1 MKLNK
6 LNAFFLLSIF
16 LVSCHSNEKSK
27 IQANQYNSQLSQ
39 LSENWM
45 LAPFEKQHDLNPI
58 MEPDSTTEFLCPV
71 TGEKVK
77 WEAKDVFN
85 PAAVVK
91 AGKVYVLY
99 RAEDKV
105 GTYAGTSRIG
115 IAVSDDGIH
124 FKRHPQPVLY
134 PDNDEMKAIEW
145 EGGCED
151 PRIVEGENGAY
162 YMYYTAFNGEIAR
175 LCVATSNDLY
185 HWKKHGMV
193 FGKVNNGALKNYWSK
208 SGSVVTK
215 LIDNRLQAVKIN
227 GKYWMYFGESDIFIA
242 TSENLID
249 WTPMEREEQM
259 IKKLKYLGNSK
270 YDVILPETR
279 IAFKTA
285 ITIRQG
291 RFDAQLVEPGPPALL
306 TDKGILFIYNG
317 VNNQSYGD
325 PTLPQTAYC
334 GGQVLFDTNDPSCV
348 IARCQKSFLIP
359 DSDKEKIGQ
368 TNNVNF
374 LESLIYFQ
382 GKWIMYYGMADSF
395 VGMAICKTNINQ

>member
-1 MKLNK
+1 MKK
-6 LNAFFLLSIF
+6 IRIILLF
-16 LVSCHSNEKSK
+16 TFAVVVCGCNFQPMATNQEAQAVPTE
-27 IQANQYNSQLSQ
+27 IQD
-39 LSENWM
+39 WM
-45 LAPFEKQHDLNPI
+45 LGPFEKQHDLNPI
-58 MEPDSTTEFLCPV
+58 MGPDSTTEFLCPIQ
-71 TGEKVK
+71 GKKVK

-91 AGKVYVLY
+91 DGKVFVLY

-124 FKRHPQPVLY
+124 FTRNSQPVLY

-151 PRIVEGENGAY
+151 PRIVEGENGIY
-162 YMYYTAFNGEIAR
+162 YLYYTAFNGEIAR
-175 LCVATSNDLY
+175 LCAATSTDLY

-193 FGKVNNGALKNYWSK
+193 FGKVNNGTLRDYWSK
-208 SGSVVTK
+208 SGSVVTM

-227 GKYWMYFGESDIFIA
+227 GKYWMYFGESDIFVA

-270 YDVILPETR
+270 YDVLLPETR
-279 IAFKTA
+279 KSFKTA
-285 ITIRQG
+285 LTTRQG

-306 TDKGILFIYNG
+306 TNKGVLFIYNG

-325 PTLPQTAYC
+325 STLPATAYC
-334 GGQVLFDTNDPSCV
+334 GGQVLFDANDPSCV
-348 IARCQKSFLIP
+348 IARCKKSFMIP
-359 DSDKEKIGQ
+359 DSGKEKIGQ

-374 LESLIYFQ
+374 LESLVYFQ

-395 VGMAICKTNINQ
+395 VGMAICKPKIN